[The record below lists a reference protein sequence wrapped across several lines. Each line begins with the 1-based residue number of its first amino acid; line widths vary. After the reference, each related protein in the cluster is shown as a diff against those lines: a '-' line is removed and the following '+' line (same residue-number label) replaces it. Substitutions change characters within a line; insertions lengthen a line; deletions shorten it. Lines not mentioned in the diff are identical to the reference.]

1 MTTTNLLL
9 SIPFLLLAATG
20 CTTEEISDTP
30 IPNEKGE
37 YAVNFSGGL
46 DMEQTKSGTTNL
58 ADGVKVTISAYAH
71 DATETAIAN
80 GKYAASSGG
89 FTGES
94 SYTMYLARGSYDF
107 YAVSCNSTS
116 GDVTIPTFTNGTS
129 SSDLENGVDYIW
141 AKATNQTVGN
151 DNTSVTLGLAHKAV
165 FIEITVKTAANS
177 GIELI
182 SWDGDAATDNDNAT
196 IMPPA
201 VTDCKMSLSTGV
213 ITPAAGVV
221 SGVTASNMITTAV
234 QGTSG
239 YANEK
244 TATAFYYILPL
255 AKKDASNSY
264 ELPVTFKVKVKI
276 DGHDYTIANTNGE
289 SKTYTTKLTAPVS
302 GSYAFEAGKK
312 YTYTATLKPNTISF
326 TGATVTA
333 WEEGVKESPLTP
345 TEPEPAS

>member
-46 DMEQTKSGTTNL
+46 DLEQTKSGTTNL

-71 DATETAIAN
+71 DATETAIAS

-107 YAVSCNSTS
+107 YAVSCNSTTKE
-116 GDVTIPTFTNGTS
+116 VPAFTKGT

-141 AKATNQTVGN
+141 AKAANQ
-151 DNTSVTLGLAHKAV
+151 DIENTGKSITLGLAHKAV
-165 FIEITVKTAANS
+165 CIEITVKTAANS

-182 SWDGDAATDNDNAT
+182 SWEGDAATDNDNAT
-196 IMPPA
+196 ITPPVA
-201 VTDCKMSLSTGV
+201 TGCTMALSTGV
-213 ITPAAGVV
+213 ITPATSVGSTPV
-221 SGVTASNMITTAV
+221 NMTTTAV
-234 QGTSG
+234 KGNAGST
-239 YANEK
+239 NDK
-244 TATAFYYILPL
+244 TATASYYILPL
-255 AKKDASNSY
+255 AQKGGNQSH

-276 DGHDYTIANTNGE
+276 DGNSYTGDAATNGE
-289 SKTYTTKLTAPVS
+289 SKVYTAKLTVPS
-302 GSYAFEAGKK
+302 SSYAFEAGKK

-333 WEEGVKESPLTP
+333 WEEGVKESPLKP
-345 TEPEPAS
+345 TEPDPAP

>member
-46 DMEQTKSGTTNL
+46 DLELTKSIPDNL
-58 ADGVKVTISAYAH
+58 NNGVKATIAAYKTGQT
-71 DATETAIAN
+71 DAAVASHGYTAN
-80 GKYAASSGG
+80 GSGD

-94 SYTMYLARGSYDF
+94 SYTMYLARGYYDF
-107 YAVSCNSTS
+107 YAVSCNSITKEAPAFTS
-116 GDVTIPTFTNGTS
+116 GT

-141 AKATNQTVGN
+141 AKAANQ
-151 DNTSVTLGLAHKAV
+151 DIENTGKSITLGLAHKAV
-165 FIEITVKTAANS
+165 CIEITVKTAANS

-182 SWDGDAATDNDNAT
+182 SWEGAAATDNDNAT

-201 VTDCKMSLSTGV
+201 TSGCKMSLSTGV
-213 ITPAAGVV
+213 ITPATGVV

-234 QGTSG
+234 TGSSG
-239 YANEK
+239 YANDK
-244 TATAFYYILPL
+244 TATASYYILPL
-255 AKKDASNSY
+255 AQKGGSQSH
-264 ELPVTFKVKVKI
+264 ELKVTFKVKVKI
-276 DGHDYTIANTNGE
+276 NGNSYTGDADTNGE
-289 SKTYTTKLTAPVS
+289 SKVYTANLTAPES
-302 GSYAFEAGKK
+302 GYAFEAGKK

>member
-20 CTTEEISDTP
+20 CTTEEPGDTP
-30 IPNEKGE
+30 ITNEKGE
-37 YAVNFSGGL
+37 YAINFNGGL
-46 DMEQTKSGTTNL
+46 DLELTKSGSENL
-58 ADGVKVTISAYAH
+58 ENGVNTTISAYKSG
-71 DATETAIAN
+71 ATDVAVASHGYTAD
-80 GKYAASSGG
+80 GSGNFG
-89 FTGES
+89 GES

-107 YAVSCNSTS
+107 YAVSCNSITKEAPAFTS
-116 GDVTIPTFTNGTS
+116 GT

-141 AKATNQTVGN
+141 AKAANQ
-151 DNTSVTLGLAHKAV
+151 DIENTGKSITLGLAHKAV
-165 FIEITVKTAANS
+165 CIEITVKTAANS

-182 SWDGDAATDNDNAT
+182 SWEGDAATDNDNAT

-239 YANEK
+239 YSNEK
-244 TATAFYYILPL
+244 TATASYYILPL

-276 DGHDYTIANTNGE
+276 DGHDYSIANTNGE
-289 SKTYTTKLTAPVS
+289 SKTYTAKLTAPAS
-302 GSYAFEAGKK
+302 GSYAFVAGNK

>member
-46 DMEQTKSGTTNL
+46 DLELTKSDPDKLSN
-58 ADGVKVTISAYAH
+58 GVKATIAAYKTGQT
-71 DATETAIAN
+71 DAAVASNGYTAN
-80 GKYAASSGG
+80 GSGD

-107 YAVSCNSTS
+107 YAVSCNSITKEA
-116 GDVTIPTFTNGTS
+116 PAFTNGTS

-141 AKATNQTVGN
+141 AKAESQ
-151 DNTSVTLGLAHKAV
+151 DIENTGKSITLGLAHKAV
-165 FIEITVKTAANS
+165 CIEIIVKTAAS
-177 GIELI
+177 TGIELI
-182 SWDGDAATDNDNAT
+182 SWESTAGADNDNAT

-201 VTDCKMSLSTGV
+201 VTGCKMALSTGV
-213 ITPAAGVV
+213 ITPATGVSTSPV
-221 SGVTASNMITTAV
+221 NMGTEEV

-244 TATAFYYILPL
+244 TATVSYYILPL

-276 DGHDYTIANTNGE
+276 DGHDYSIANTNGE
-289 SKTYTTKLTAPVS
+289 SKTYTAKLTAPAS
-302 GSYAFEAGKK
+302 GSYAFVAGNK

-333 WEEGVKESPLTP
+333 WGDGGSNDSLKP
-345 TEPEPAS
+345 TEPDPAS

>member
-20 CTTEEISDTP
+20 CTTEEPSDTP
-30 IPNEKGE
+30 ITNEKGE
-37 YAVNFSGGL
+37 YAINFNGGL
-46 DMEQTKSGTTNL
+46 DLELTKSGSENL
-58 ADGVKVTISAYAH
+58 ENGVNTTISAYKSGAT
-71 DATETAIAN
+71 DAAVASNGYTAN
-80 GKYAASSGG
+80 GSGD

-107 YAVSCNSTS
+107 YAVSCNSITKEAPAFTS
-116 GDVTIPTFTNGTS
+116 GT

-141 AKATNQTVGN
+141 AKAANQ
-151 DNTSVTLGLAHKAV
+151 DIENTGKSITLGLAHKAV
-165 FIEITVKTAANS
+165 CIEITVKTAANS

-182 SWDGDAATDNDNAT
+182 SWEGAVATDNDNAT
-196 IMPPA
+196 IMPPVA
-201 VTDCKMSLSTGV
+201 TGCTMALSTGV
-213 ITPAAGVV
+213 ITPATDVV

-234 QGTSG
+234 TGSSG

-244 TATAFYYILPL
+244 TATASYYILPL
-255 AKKDASNSY
+255 AQKGGSQSH
-264 ELPVTFKVKVKI
+264 ELKVTFKVKVKI
-276 DGHDYTIANTNGE
+276 DGNSYTGDADTNGE
-289 SKTYTTKLTAPVS
+289 SKVYTANLTAPGS
-302 GSYAFEAGKK
+302 GYAFEAGKK

>member
-71 DATETAIAN
+71 DATETAIAS

-107 YAVSCNSTS
+107 YAVSCNSTTKE
-116 GDVTIPTFTNGTS
+116 VPAFTKGT

-141 AKATNQTVGN
+141 AQAANQ
-151 DNTSVTLGLAHKAV
+151 DIENTEKSITLGLAHKAV
-165 FIEITVKTAANS
+165 CIEITVKTAANS

-182 SWDGDAATDNDNAT
+182 SWEGDAATDNDNAT

-239 YANEK
+239 YGNEK
-244 TATAFYYILPL
+244 IATASYYILPL
-255 AKKDASNSY
+255 AKKDDSHSH
-264 ELPVTFKVKVKI
+264 ELTVTFKVKVKI

-289 SKTYTTKLTAPVS
+289 SKTYTTKLTAPAS

-333 WEEGVKESPLTP
+333 WGEGVKDSPLTP
-345 TEPEPAS
+345 TEPDPAP

>member
-20 CTTEEISDTP
+20 CTTEEPGDTP
-30 IPNEKGE
+30 ITNEKGE
-37 YAVNFSGGL
+37 YAINFNGGL
-46 DMEQTKSGTTNL
+46 DLELTKSGSENL
-58 ADGVKVTISAYAH
+58 ENGVNTTISAYKSG
-71 DATETAIAN
+71 ATDVAVASHGYTAD
-80 GKYAASSGG
+80 GSGNFG
-89 FTGES
+89 GES

-107 YAVSCNSTS
+107 YAVSCNSITKEA
-116 GDVTIPTFTNGTS
+116 PAFTNGTS

-141 AKATNQTVGN
+141 AKAESQ
-151 DNTSVTLGLAHKAV
+151 DIENTGKSITLGLAHKAV
-165 FIEITVKTAANS
+165 FIEITVKTAAS
-177 GIELI
+177 TGIELI
-182 SWDGDAATDNDNAT
+182 SWESTVGADNDNAT

-201 VTDCKMSLSTGV
+201 TSGCTMALSTGV
-213 ITPAAGVV
+213 ITPATGVV

-234 QGTSG
+234 TGSSG
-239 YANEK
+239 YDQDK
-244 TATAFYYILPL
+244 IATASYYILPL

-276 DGHDYTIANTNGE
+276 NGNSYTGDADTNGE
-289 SKTYTTKLTAPVS
+289 SKVYTANLTAPGS
-302 GSYAFEAGKK
+302 GYAFEAGKK

>member
-20 CTTEEISDTP
+20 CTTEEITNTP

-46 DMEQTKSGTTNL
+46 DLELTKSETTNL
-58 ADGVKVTISAYAH
+58 TDGVKVTISAYAH

-107 YAVSCNSTS
+107 YAVSCNSKTKEA
-116 GDVTIPTFTNGTS
+116 PAFTNGTS
-129 SSDLENGVDYIW
+129 SSNLENGVDYIW
-141 AKATNQTVGN
+141 AKAANQTVGN
-151 DNTSVTLGLAHKAV
+151 DNTSVTLELAHKAV
-165 FIEITVKTAANS
+165 CIEITVKTAANS

-182 SWDGDAATDNDNAT
+182 SWEGAVATDNDNAT

-201 VTDCKMSLSTGV
+201 TSGCTMALSTGV
-213 ITPAAGVV
+213 ITPAASV
-221 SGVTASNMITTAV
+221 STSLVNMGTEEV

-244 TATAFYYILPL
+244 TATASYYILPL
-255 AKKDASNSY
+255 AQKDASNSY

>member
-46 DMEQTKSGTTNL
+46 DLELTKSDPDKLSN
-58 ADGVKVTISAYAH
+58 GVKATIAAYKTGQT
-71 DATETAIAN
+71 DAAVASNGYTAN
-80 GKYAASSGG
+80 GSGD

-107 YAVSCNSTS
+107 YAVSCNSITKEA
-116 GDVTIPTFTNGTS
+116 PAFTNGTS

-141 AKATNQTVGN
+141 AKAESQ
-151 DNTSVTLGLAHKAV
+151 DIENTGKSITLGLAHKAV
-165 FIEITVKTAANS
+165 FIEITVKTAAS
-177 GIELI
+177 TGIELI
-182 SWDGDAATDNDNAT
+182 SWESTVGADNDNAT

-201 VTDCKMSLSTGV
+201 TSGCTMALSTGV
-213 ITPAAGVV
+213 ITPATGVV

-234 QGTSG
+234 TGSSG
-239 YANEK
+239 YDQDK
-244 TATAFYYILPL
+244 IATASYYILPL

-276 DGHDYTIANTNGE
+276 NGNSYTGDADTNGE
-289 SKTYTTKLTAPVS
+289 SKVYTANLTAPGS
-302 GSYAFEAGKK
+302 GYAFEAGKK

>member
-46 DMEQTKSGTTNL
+46 DLELTKSDPDKLSNGVKATIAAYKTGQTDAAVASHGYT
-58 ADGVKVTISAYAH
+58 ADG
-71 DATETAIAN
+71 
-80 GKYAASSGG
+80 SGNFG
-89 FTGES
+89 GES

-107 YAVSCNSTS
+107 YAVSCNSITKEAPAFTS
-116 GDVTIPTFTNGTS
+116 GT

-141 AKATNQTVGN
+141 AKAANQTVGN
-151 DNTSVTLGLAHKAV
+151 ENASVTLGLAHKAV

-182 SWDGDAATDNDNAT
+182 SWEGAAATDNDNAT

-201 VTDCKMSLSTGV
+201 TSGCKMSLSTGV
-213 ITPAAGVV
+213 ITPATDVV

-239 YANEK
+239 YGNEK
-244 TATAFYYILPL
+244 KATASYYILPL
-255 AKKDASNSY
+255 VQKNGSQSY

-276 DGHDYTIANTNGE
+276 DGNSYTGDAATNGE
-289 SKTYTTKLTAPVS
+289 SKVYTAKLTAPGS
-302 GSYAFEAGKK
+302 GYAFEAGKK

-333 WEEGVKESPLTP
+333 WGDGGSNDSLKP
-345 TEPEPAS
+345 TEPDPAP

>member
-46 DMEQTKSGTTNL
+46 DLELTKSDPDKLSN
-58 ADGVKVTISAYAH
+58 GVKATIAAYKTGQT
-71 DATETAIAN
+71 DAAVASNGYTAN
-80 GKYAASSGG
+80 GSGD

-107 YAVSCNSTS
+107 YAVSCNSITKEAPAFTS
-116 GDVTIPTFTNGTS
+116 GT

-141 AKATNQTVGN
+141 AQAANQ
-151 DNTSVTLGLAHKAV
+151 DIENTEKSITLGLAHKAV
-165 FIEITVKTAANS
+165 FIEITVKTAAS
-177 GIELI
+177 TGIELI
-182 SWDGDAATDNDNAT
+182 SWESTVGADNDNAT
-196 IMPPA
+196 IMPP
-201 VTDCKMSLSTGV
+201 TTSGCKMSLSTGV
-213 ITPAAGVV
+213 ITPATDVV

-234 QGTSG
+234 TGSSG
-239 YANEK
+239 YANDK
-244 TATAFYYILPL
+244 TATASYYILPL
-255 AKKDASNSY
+255 AQKGGSQSH
-264 ELPVTFKVKVKI
+264 ELKVTFKVKVKI
-276 DGHDYTIANTNGE
+276 NGNSYTGDADTNGE
-289 SKTYTTKLTAPVS
+289 SKVYTANLTAP
-302 GSYAFEAGKK
+302 GAGYAFEAGKK

-345 TEPEPAS
+345 TEPDPAP

>member
-20 CTTEEISDTP
+20 CTTEEPGDTP
-30 IPNEKGE
+30 ITNEKGE
-37 YAVNFSGGL
+37 YAINFNGGL
-46 DMEQTKSGTTNL
+46 DLELTKSGSENL
-58 ADGVKVTISAYAH
+58 ENGVNTTISAYKSGAT
-71 DATETAIAN
+71 DAAVASNGYTAN
-80 GKYAASSGG
+80 GSGD

-107 YAVSCNSTS
+107 YAVSCNSITKEAPAFTS
-116 GDVTIPTFTNGTS
+116 GT

-141 AKATNQTVGN
+141 AKAANQ
-151 DNTSVTLGLAHKAV
+151 DIENTGKSITLGLAHKAV
-165 FIEITVKTAANS
+165 CIEITVKTAANS

-182 SWDGDAATDNDNAT
+182 SWEGAAATDNDNAT

-201 VTDCKMSLSTGV
+201 TSSCTMALSTGV

-244 TATAFYYILPL
+244 TATTSYYILPL

-276 DGHDYTIANTNGE
+276 DGHDYSIANTNGE
-289 SKTYTTKLTAPVS
+289 SKTYTAKLTAPAS
-302 GSYAFEAGKK
+302 GSYAFVAGNK

-345 TEPEPAS
+345 TEPDPAP

>member
-46 DMEQTKSGTTNL
+46 DLELTKSDPDKLSN
-58 ADGVKVTISAYAH
+58 GVKATIAAYKTGQT
-71 DATETAIAN
+71 DAAVASNGYTAN
-80 GKYAASSGG
+80 GSGD

-107 YAVSCNSTS
+107 YAVSCNSITKEAPAFTS
-116 GDVTIPTFTNGTS
+116 GT

-141 AKATNQTVGN
+141 AKAANQTVGN
-151 DNTSVTLGLAHKAV
+151 ENASVTLGLAHKAV

-182 SWDGDAATDNDNAT
+182 SWESTAGVDNDNAT

-201 VTDCKMSLSTGV
+201 VTSCKMALSTGV
-213 ITPAAGVV
+213 ITPATSV
-221 SGVTASNMITTAV
+221 SVSPVNMGTEEV
-234 QGTSG
+234 QGSSG

-244 TATAFYYILPL
+244 TATTSYYILPL
-255 AKKDASNSY
+255 AQKDDSHSH
-264 ELPVTFKVKVKI
+264 ELTVTFKVKVKI
-276 DGHDYTIANTNGE
+276 DGHDYTTANTNGE
-289 SKTYTTKLTAPVS
+289 SKTYTANLKAPSS
-302 GSYAFEAGKK
+302 GYAFEAGKK

-326 TGATVTA
+326 TGATVSA
-333 WEEGVKESPLTP
+333 WGKGVEDAPLTP
-345 TEPEPAS
+345 TEPDPAP

>member
-46 DMEQTKSGTTNL
+46 DLELTKSGSENL
-58 ADGVKVTISAYAH
+58 ENGVNTTISAYKSG
-71 DATETAIAN
+71 ATDVAVASGKYTAN
-80 GKYAASSGG
+80 GSGN
-89 FTGES
+89 FTGTS
-94 SYTMYLARGSYDF
+94 SYTMYLAKDEYDF
-107 YAVSCNSTS
+107 YAVSCNST
-116 GDVTIPTFTNGTS
+116 TAEAPEFTSGTS
-129 SSDLENGVDYIW
+129 ASNLENGVDYIW
-141 AKATNQTVGN
+141 AGAKGLTVSN
-151 DNTSVTLGLAHKAV
+151 APKSVTLGLAHKAV
-165 FIEITVKTAANS
+165 CIEITVKTAANS

-182 SWDGDAATDNDNAT
+182 SWEGAVATDNDNAT

-201 VTDCKMSLSTGV
+201 TSGCTMALSTGV
-213 ITPAAGVV
+213 ITPAASV
-221 SGVTASNMITTAV
+221 STSLVNMGTEEV

-244 TATAFYYILPL
+244 TATASYYILPL
-255 AKKDASNSY
+255 AQKDASNSY

-276 DGHDYTIANTNGE
+276 DGHDYSIANTNGE
-289 SKTYTTKLTAPVS
+289 SKTYTAKLTAPAS
-302 GSYAFEAGKK
+302 GSYAFVAGKK

-333 WEEGVKESPLTP
+333 WGDGGSNDSLKP
-345 TEPEPAS
+345 TEPDPAP